1 MGNTARNLCRTFEFM
16 GVEGLLDGFGL
27 SDWNRVQNP
36 QVFVESSRI
45 SNEAASGLG
54 VMGAYDSGLGVAVC
68 ALSACYVLEGQTS
81 LLWFKT
87 WWHESPGLMLPRC
100 GSASSTCS
108 SNGLKLRAPGLSLWP
123 S

>member
-1 MGNTARNLCRTFEFM
+1 M

-68 ALSACYVLEGQTS
+68 ALSACYVLEVKRVYYG
-81 LLWFKT
+81 LRLGGM
-87 WWHESPGLMLPRC
+87 SPPD
-100 GSASSTCS
+100 
-108 SNGLKLRAPGLSLWP
+108 
-123 S
+123 